1 MHIHSRFGSK
11 LMLTCALSM
20 AALIAAPG
28 AFARPYNDDYR
39 GHSNYSQYHSSRN
52 WHRNDHGGFGALL
65 AGAIIGG
72 VLVNAID
79 NGRPATYYG
88 PPPPPPAGY
97 YGNNGPGYYG
107 DSSYG
112 NGYYGDDGYYDGYAP
127 AYQPP
132 PPAPGYYYGDGGY

>member
-1 MHIHSRFGSK
+1 MHIHSRFGNK
-11 LMLTCALSM
+11 LMLTCALSL

-28 AFARPYNDDYR
+28 AFARPHNYDYR

-79 NGRPATYYG
+79 NGRATTYYG
-88 PPPPPPAGY
+88 PPPPAGY
-97 YGNNGPGYYG
+97 YGNGYGAGYYG

-112 NGYYGDDGYYDGYAP
+112 SGYYGDDGYYDGYAP

-132 PPAPGYYYGDGGY
+132 PPPPGYYYGDGGY